1 MNGWEHPLERMLS
14 KVRKLDCI
22 WTFCYESVE
31 LTEPRVEL
39 VSLPVHRWLLPP
51 DLRLAETV
59 ACSSWTLVCWCM
71 TLLQYQTSVKN
82 LTEVQ
87 RIDNVLSVAR
97 HRVDGVGHVVSVL
110 KVVLR
115 RHWF

>member
-1 MNGWEHPLERMLS
+1 
-14 KVRKLDCI
+14 
-22 WTFCYESVE
+22 
-31 LTEPRVEL
+31 
-39 VSLPVHRWLLPP
+39 
-51 DLRLAETV
+51 
-59 ACSSWTLVCWCM
+59 M
-71 TLLQYQTSVKN
+71 TLLQYQTSVKD